1 MPLLAGLIVTL
12 FGSLFQWFL
21 KYAST
26 KIALAAA
33 AITAFA
39 GLTVALLAAG
49 TLAMSG
55 LQAVLPDI
63 PGLMIGIWVAV
74 PDQTAGCISAYF
86 AADAVVALYAWNVQ
100 NLKLASYVT

>member
-39 GLTVALLAAG
+39 GLTAALLAAG
-49 TLAMSG
+49 TVAMTT
-55 LQAVLPDI
+55 LQAVLPDM
-63 PGLMIGIWVAV
+63 PGVLIGVWVAV
-74 PDQTAGCISAYF
+74 PDQTAACISLYF
-86 AADAVVALYAWNVQ
+86 ASDAVVALYAWNVQ
-100 NLKLASYVT
+100 NLKLAAYVT